1 MNKEHFAQLPLP
13 QSHTGHVVIAV
24 VASIC
29 SGEAPST
36 AVCSPSHVLMLW
48 FELGGFPAVQCLCA
62 CGPRG
67 VTEAQT
73 VVKKNKA
80 SCMCV
85 TPLCLVL
92 CCRLILEM
100 SLNPLT
106 AETKNLY
113 ASAHTLVVCVLSSTW
128 LGRLGPRLPLK
139 LSSDLP
145 TLQ

>member
-73 VVKKNKA
+73 VVKKKQ
-80 SCMCV
+80 SLLHVCDS
-85 TPLCLVL
+85 PVL
-92 CCRLILEM
+92 G
-100 SLNPLT
+100 T
-106 AETKNLY
+106 
-113 ASAHTLVVCVLSSTW
+113 VL
-128 LGRLGPRLPLK
+128 
-139 LSSDLP
+139 
-145 TLQ
+145 